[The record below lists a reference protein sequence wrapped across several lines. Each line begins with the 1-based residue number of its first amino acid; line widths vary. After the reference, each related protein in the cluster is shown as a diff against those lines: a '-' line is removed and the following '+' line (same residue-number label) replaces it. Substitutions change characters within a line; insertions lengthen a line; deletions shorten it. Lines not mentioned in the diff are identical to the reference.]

1 MREMKKMYYVLIPLL
16 LVGIIFLDSCS
27 KDDEPEINGILT
39 GKVTDATS
47 GTALNEANIIVF
59 NADSNEPAGQS
70 IMTDNE
76 GNFSIE
82 LIAGNYFVR
91 TSRQG
96 YINSP
101 PAGISAV
108 PFTIQAGQTTNKDM
122 ELYPN
127 NLNNIGLISGSVSD
141 GSDPLPGV
149 LVVAVLSD
157 GSSGFSSITDM
168 NGLYTIYNVPVN
180 TYTVKG
186 WFAGYNSD
194 EISTIVTDG
203 LESDN
208 VNLSLTSGATGT
220 LSGQIRNLSIENKDV
235 DVSLVHLNTHETIP
249 GLTTHTSNQ
258 AYSITNIPDGIYIA
272 RATFEN
278 DERVMDPDRIAKF
291 GEPLVE
297 ISGGGSME
305 LQFDITGSVDLH
317 NPTNLATEN
326 IPFEITSGNPLFTWN
341 QYPSTSDY
349 IIEVTDSNG
358 KLIWGGFDNSGALTE
373 KNISISSDILS
384 AEFNYDGSAL
394 IPALEVGRI
403 YRWRVFASK
412 DDVNSDTGW
421 TLISASE
428 VQRGLIQI
436 IE

>member
-1 MREMKKMYYVLIPLL
+1 
-16 LVGIIFLDSCS
+16 
-27 KDDEPEINGILT
+27 
-39 GKVTDATS
+39 
-47 GTALNEANIIVF
+47 
-59 NADSNEPAGQS
+59 
-70 IMTDNE
+70 
-76 GNFSIE
+76 
-82 LIAGNYFVR
+82 
-91 TSRQG
+91 
-96 YINSP
+96 
-101 PAGISAV
+101 
-108 PFTIQAGQTTNKDM
+108 M